1 MRTEHCSNVSIKADH
16 VISASRVLAC
26 ENISI
31 VVGGEVPAMY
41 MRGVHNC
48 EVTLCPDSMRG
59 AISTVDCSRVSVHA
73 VPVSGILT
81 LSAVSRSRPRI
92 NVQNL
97 VTFSSPWPLAL
108 ELGDKQISKHFWC
121 NFLMCLH
128 AMSHAEFPMQP
139 SCVHFAE
146 RCT

>member
-1 MRTEHCSNVSIKADH
+1 VRTEHCSNISIKVDH

-41 MRGVHNC
+41 MRGVHSC

-59 AISTVDCSRVSVHA
+59 AVSTVDCSRVSVHA

-81 LSAVSRSRPRI
+81 LSAVR
-92 NVQNL
+92 Q
-97 VTFSSPWPLAL
+97 PLP
-108 ELGDKQISKHFWC
+108 ENQ
-121 NFLMCLH
+121 
-128 AMSHAEFPMQP
+128 
-139 SCVHFAE
+139 CVACAIF
-146 RCT
+146 